1 MADLSNFTSVFS
13 SSNNNNRVAKRNRR
27 PLSCSTCRDRKLKC
41 DRQQPCSS
49 CTKRGE
55 PSTCQYTSP
64 AVKQNPKPRS
74 VNSDAAAS
82 RLQKLEDM
90 VNTLMHTAPM
100 NTFVVTPPT
109 SSTSPQTST
118 PAFSEV
124 SAGGHLSQQGTQV
137 NYIGGTHWASILES
151 IHEIRS
157 VMDSDLTDDFFEPAQ
172 PAQSSFKADPLFGQ
186 EELLTIDHVLATL
199 PERHRVDSLVASYF
213 RESFLTLTFIHSAKF
228 RREYE
233 AFWKDPTSTNF
244 CWLSILFSIMF
255 MAGKLAVARGQT
267 ALYEPCNTKIAG
279 SLRMAAK
286 CLVAGQYLK
295 AQPYSVEALLFH
307 FHCIYALHADPEI
320 QPWPILT
327 MATRLAQKMGYHR
340 DPTQLSARLSP
351 FESEMRRRAW
361 HYIEIFDITM
371 SAHQGIPPMVNVDE
385 CDCQFPAN
393 LLDEDFDEDTTAM
406 PPPRSDT
413 THIPMLFF
421 ISKAQAVRLIRPVIR
436 HALSN
441 RRYDVEETNILHERL
456 ERSHQNVP
464 PSLRIRTIAE
474 TSFVDQDYLIM
485 QRFMLELQYLKAF
498 CILHRPYLSCKK
510 DDPAFERSREICV
523 RSALR
528 QLDLQNDYF
537 EALQPQGRLYQS
549 KWMFTNVTLHE
560 QFAAAMIICLDL
572 SESRFQGPEARS
584 RKIEALQK
592 ARHVWSSK
600 KPAYRDAVRASRV
613 LGFML
618 AKLNGGYQ
626 STSVSDGHNPQKVD
640 RSSSTTIRNAVV
652 TEKDVTPSQDATYD
666 MMDITSLESI
676 FDNPDLLNW
685 NDIDSYLID
694 YSGIDMPELVA

>member
-1 MADLSNFTSVFS
+1 MSDLTNFTSVFS
-13 SSNNNNRVAKRNRR
+13 SSVNNTRVAKRNRR

-41 DRQQPCSS
+41 DRQRPCSS
-49 CTKRGE
+49 CIKRGE
-55 PSTCQYTSP
+55 SSTCEYTSV
-64 AVKQNPKPRS
+64 AVKQKPKPRS

-82 RLQKLEDM
+82 RLQRLEDM
-90 VNTLMHTAPM
+90 VNGLMHTAPM
-100 NTFVVTPPT
+100 SNFVVTPP
-109 SSTSPQTST
+109 SSSISPQIDT
-118 PAFSEV
+118 PAYSEV

-157 VMDSDLTDDFFEPAQ
+157 VMDSDLNDDPSEPAQ
-172 PAQSSFKADPLFGQ
+172 PTPSSLKADPLFGQ
-186 EELLTIDHVLATL
+186 EELLTIDQVRAAL

-213 RESFLTLTFIHSAKF
+213 KESFLTLTFIHSARF

-233 AFWKDPTSTNF
+233 AFWKDPTSTTF

-255 MAGKLAVARGQT
+255 MAGKLAIARGQT
-267 ALYEPCNTKIAG
+267 APFEPCNTKTAG
-279 SLRMAAK
+279 SLRMAAR

-295 AQPYSVEALLFH
+295 AQPYSVEALLCH
-307 FHCIYALHADPEI
+307 FHCVYALHADPEI
-320 QPWPILT
+320 KPWPILT

-340 DPTQLSARLSP
+340 DPTHLSARLSP

-361 HYIEIFDITM
+361 HYIEIFDISM
-371 SAHQGIPPMVNVDE
+371 SAHQGIPAMINVDE
-385 CDCQFPAN
+385 CDCRFPAN
-393 LLDEDFDEDTTAM
+393 LLDEDLDENTTVL

-421 ISKAQAVRLIRPVIR
+421 ISKAEAVRLIRPVIR

-441 RRYDVEETNILHERL
+441 RRHDVEETNILHESL

-510 DDPAFERSREICV
+510 DDPAFERSRAICV

-549 KWMFTNVTLHE
+549 KWMFTNITLHE
-560 QFAAAMIICLDL
+560 QFAAAMIVCLDL
-572 SESRFQGPEARS
+572 NESRSQSREVRL

-613 LGFML
+613 LGCML
-618 AKLNGGYQ
+618 ARLDGEHP
-626 STSVSDGHNPQKVD
+626 SILVSESHNPQEDD
-640 RSSSTTIRNAVV
+640 RNSTITIQENLVPQQ
-652 TEKDVTPSQDATYD
+652 DVTALQDATYD

-685 NDIDSYLID
+685 VSITYDVSIQ
-694 YSGIDMPELVA
+694 